1 MSNKG
6 KFTLTKIKETITNG
20 RVNNKRTAM
29 NPMGTNKITY
39 VNSKSGNT
47 QTQSYLEMQDL
58 IVPVL
63 VKKDKQSG
71 ELHFAMQYEY
81 VPSSKYGVQLELPD
95 FPFFNEK
102 KDNYSE
108 EDVSEC
114 IKENLNYLD
123 LKLIGFKYLDSGT
136 TAINQSITDQ
146 IMKVVYVYVKDS
158 KNADN
163 NLEWFPVS
171 SLQDYLHSRPIGLHA
186 PEYSCMKTKYA
197 LRLFYEKFKNEIDKK
212 KQTKFT
218 YREDLFNRRSPWQQ
232 KKTIMENKYRFG
244 TALVENIEA
253 KKGISNYGSV
263 FEIGTSRN
271 SVECLITKRENKKV
285 KIGLSRQ
292 QRSPFIAREGI
303 SEFFYEE
310 VGGMVEEGESYE
322 EALRREVPEET
333 GIPIKN
339 GKLHKM
345 SNPIMLG
352 KGTQESSVFYI
363 YEMSGDE
370 KHIGQSLDSEE
381 SIEDMEWFD
390 LDEIDLNK
398 LHAPIPTKY
407 AITLA
412 REHFER
418 NRDDIEHPDF
428 DR

>member
-1 MSNKG
+1 MKNKG
-6 KFTLTKIKETITNG
+6 KFTITKVRGTITNG

-29 NPMGTNKITY
+29 NPMSTNSITY
-39 VNSKSGNT
+39 VNSKSGKT

-63 VKKDKQSG
+63 VKKDKQTG
-71 ELHFAMQYEY
+71 ELNFAMQYEY
-81 VPSSKYGVQLELPD
+81 VPSSKYGVQIELPD
-95 FPFFNEK
+95 FPFFDEK

-108 EDVSEC
+108 QDVSEC
-114 IKENLNYLD
+114 IKENLSYLD

-146 IMKVVYVYVKDS
+146 IMKVVYV
-158 KNADN
+158 
-163 NLEWFPVS
+163 
-171 SLQDYLHSRPIGLHA
+171 
-186 PEYSCMKTKYA
+186 
-197 LRLFYEKFKNEIDKK
+197 
-212 KQTKFT
+212 
-218 YREDLFNRRSPWQQ
+218 
-232 KKTIMENKYRFG
+232 
-244 TALVENIEA
+244 VENTLLE
-253 KKGISNYGSV
+253 KGISNYGTV

-271 SVECLITKRENKKV
+271 SVECLITKRENKKI

-322 EALRREVPEET
+322 DALKREVPEET

-363 YEMSGDE
+363 YEMSGNE
-370 KHIGQSLDSEE
+370 KPIGQSLDTEE

-390 LDEIDLNK
+390 LDKIDLNK

-418 NRDDIEHPDF
+418 NRDDIEHPGF

>member
-146 IMKVVYVYVKDS
+146 IMKVVYVY
-158 KNADN
+158 
-163 NLEWFPVS
+163 
-171 SLQDYLHSRPIGLHA
+171 
-186 PEYSCMKTKYA
+186 
-197 LRLFYEKFKNEIDKK
+197 
-212 KQTKFT
+212 
-218 YREDLFNRRSPWQQ
+218 
-232 KKTIMENKYRFG
+232 
-244 TALVENIEA
+244 
-253 KKGISNYGSV
+253 
-263 FEIGTSRN
+263 
-271 SVECLITKRENKKV
+271 
-285 KIGLSRQ
+285 
-292 QRSPFIAREGI
+292 
-303 SEFFYEE
+303 
-310 VGGMVEEGESYE
+310 GGVM
-322 EALRREVPEET
+322 
-333 GIPIKN
+333 
-339 GKLHKM
+339 
-345 SNPIMLG
+345 
-352 KGTQESSVFYI
+352 
-363 YEMSGDE
+363 
-370 KHIGQSLDSEE
+370 
-381 SIEDMEWFD
+381 
-390 LDEIDLNK
+390 
-398 LHAPIPTKY
+398 
-407 AITLA
+407 
-412 REHFER
+412 
-418 NRDDIEHPDF
+418 
-428 DR
+428 